1 MWKKN
6 LSRVFTFLGW
16 MLFLTMVVTHT
27 TGNIR
32 LWWIGPIAT
41 IVLFSPITIK
51 YFLSSEAAKKKN
63 ADTNSQVEGLTA

>member
-41 IVLFSPITIK
+41 IVLFSPIAIT

>member
-6 LSRVFTFLGW
+6 LSRGFTFLGW

-41 IVLFSPITIK
+41 IVLFSPIAIK

>member
-6 LSRVFTFLGW
+6 LSRVFTFLEW

-41 IVLFSPITIK
+41 IVLFSPIAITF
-51 YFLSSEAAKKKN
+51 FLSSEAAKKRMRISMAKFK
-63 ADTNSQVEGLTA
+63 A

>member
-6 LSRVFTFLGW
+6 LSRGFTFLGW

-41 IVLFSPITIK
+41 IVLFSPIAIT
-51 YFLSSEAAKKKN
+51 YFFSSEAAKKKD
-63 ADTNSQVEGLTA
+63 ADINGEVEGLTA